1 MLTLGPPKRNDQSAN
16 DDEGSAE
23 VNRLRRRLMKLQL
36 RDDLSDKKELH
47 NIDTQ
52 EFSEFDF
59 REIQK

>member
-1 MLTLGPPKRNDQSAN
+1 MLPLGPPKSHDQSAN